1 MIRFQLISLG
11 GVKFDDEV
19 AEVTLPTLD
28 GEIGV
33 LTAHMP
39 LISVASRGRIAVR
52 YKANDPDDFRD
63 FFAVSGGVVEVE
75 NNTLRILVD
84 EADNADEINEA
95 DARAAMEAA
104 KKMKAEATDQQS
116 LEQAQQLIDRHT
128 VRLHVAGLKRR
139 SRRNR

>member
-1 MIRFQLISLG
+1 MLRFQLVSLG

-33 LTAHMP
+33 LTSHMP
-39 LISVASRGRIAVR
+39 LISVASHGRIAVR
-52 YKANDPDDFRD
+52 HKANDPDDFRD

-84 EADNADEINEA
+84 EADHADEINEA
-95 DARAAMEAA
+95 EVKAAIELAR
-104 KKMKAEATDQQS
+104 KMKAEATDQHS
-116 LEQAQQLIDRHT
+116 LEHAQQLIDRHA
-128 VRLHVAGLKRR
+128 VRLQVAGLKRR
-139 SRRNR
+139 SRR